1 MLLIVNPHHES
12 CMRLVGSRIRVWIN
26 EIQLKAQICA
36 DNFNPIYWHISLN
49 DLLSFYQDNHFC
61 LYILLISIGQVQH
74 HNTAPTTW
82 ITSCINELH
91 LFTKI
96 IWMNE
101 NSELS
106 SAYGGQVVRQVFWGK
121 TARSQLAFI
130 FLFVF
135 VCKATLSWVQH
146 TVGRFWSIRPQGP
159 SLPNLTSHT
168 WTLDLKTKWWRKMCQ
183 RGTEH
188 KARHSWLDW
197 RG

>member
-1 MLLIVNPHHES
+1 MVRGGFPY
-12 CMRLVGSRIRVWIN
+12 
-26 EIQLKAQICA
+26 CA
-36 DNFNPIYWHISLN
+36 FIK
-49 DLLSFYQDNHFC
+49 
-61 LYILLISIGQVQH
+61 ISISACIHYSFQLDNATSQYCSH
-74 HNTAPTTW
+74 HMNNVMHKW
-82 ITSCINELH
+82 ITFIYK
-91 LFTKI
+91 T

-146 TVGRFWSIRPQGP
+146 TVSRFWSIRPQGP